1 MSGDSRDGG
10 RRRRL
15 IKRDG
20 QRCQSGVEILE
31 LTEDEVLRKPPIL
44 LPLIEVEV
52 EVVVGMKKS
61 KKKKKKKTKK
71 TDGRGYLYLP
81 CPMHPRE

>member
-44 LPLIEVEV
+44 LSLIEVEVEVEV
-52 EVVVGMKKS
+52 EVVVGMKK
-61 KKKKKKKTKK
+61 KKTTKK